1 MSSRVNVNSRRTLS
15 ESSEAEGTVTYNRE
29 LVLPLEVPL
38 QIVREHHVSPTGSE
52 VIIQLFDS
60 TYSKIQLKNPA

>member
-52 VIIQLFDS
+52 VILNYFIVGTKS
-60 TYSKIQLKNPA
+60 AN